1 MPMRHFIFGTIL
13 LSLSVIPLALHAQT
27 PVGADVCQEKINQEL
42 ALEHRFFR
50 SVIFGQKKAE
60 DALVGEVRYDFFGNV
75 WYKVDDDDWRSVGEG
90 ISPGD
95 SRGDTAVDGA
105 SPIPPRKGLL
115 ETQRVST
122 SELVPFIGQSL
133 RALQCR
139 LDIICDAVRK
149 SIQQTTDAPVNI
161 IADSYAC
168 LEVSRQTIPEC
179 HLLKGATE
187 TQDQRTAVETYCEE
201 IAQQLM
207 HQEAAV
213 MNMTVEYDASY
224 RTMLQLA
231 GNFDLFLQEFR
242 SPIVNSIRQ
251 MVNLVGLFNRVPCFL
266 SSCDGSPPPDTTK

>member
-1 MPMRHFIFGTIL
+1 MSLRFTVLGFFI
-13 LSLSVIPLALHAQT
+13 LSIGVTLPSAHAQV
-27 PVGADVCQEKINQEL
+27 PIGADVCQEKINKEL

-60 DALVGEVRYDFFGNV
+60 DALVGEVRYDFFGNA

-90 ISPGD
+90 ISPTD
-95 SRGDTAVDGA
+95 TRGDGAVDGA
-105 SPIPPRKGLL
+105 SPMPPRQGLM
-115 ETQRVST
+115 ETKRVST

-139 LDIICDAVRK
+139 LEIVCDAVRK
-149 SIQQTTDAPVNI
+149 SIEQSTEAPVSI

-168 LEVSRQTIPEC
+168 LEVPRQTIPEC

-187 TQDQRTAVETYCEE
+187 TQDQRAAVETYCEE
-201 IAQQLM
+201 IAQQLIE
-207 HQEAAV
+207 QEAAV
-213 MNMTVEYDASY
+213 MRLTVEYDAAY

-266 SSCDGSPPPDTTK
+266 SSCDGSPPNTIK